1 MKHLLQEL
9 YGGDARDAY
18 ENAVISL
25 HSLER
30 RRKIMSLYHWLTWL
44 MLFRG
49 N

>member
-25 HSLER
+25 HSLEVDAR
-30 RRKIMSLYHWLTWL
+30 SCRYIIDLLD
-44 MLFRG
+44 
-49 N
+49 